1 MAPFHARPKV
11 PMLEPSDHHTKAQ
24 VEAKCILVVEDEEL
38 VRDLAE
44 RVLALNGYR
53 VLVAADGLAAVDTFR
68 KHGADIDLVL
78 LDLTMPGLSGA
89 EVFAAMVAERPN
101 TRVLVTSGYAE
112 EEGQAMMR
120 HPAVTGFL
128 GKPYRIDRLLTE
140 VQSSLDKQRH

>member
-1 MAPFHARPKV
+1 MARITRAPRV
-11 PMLEPSDHHTKAQ
+11 PMLEPSDQHTKIQAD
-24 VEAKCILVVEDEEL
+24 AKCILVVEDEEL

-44 RVLALNGYR
+44 RVLTLHGYR
-53 VLVAADGLAAVDTFR
+53 VLAAADGKVAVDMFR

-101 TRVLVTSGYAE
+101 TRVLITSGYAE

-128 GKPYRIDRLLTE
+128 GKPYRIDRLIAE
-140 VQSSLDKQRH
+140 VQSSLAQQRH